1 MRYRPLLLFVVI
13 ALISLNL
20 FKRERETD
28 ASGNPIIRSWG
39 SFVLFL
45 FGVIFWLV
53 TLVRSLGDPFHRRF
67 PENTY
72 VDVACGVLTLVA
84 ALLSYYFRITLT
96 VDNIEL
102 RAIPFFKKS
111 YSLSSVIDVPSYKRG
126 WLAIGLRGGG
136 RILLHAPYSG
146 VPHFLKS
153 LSARIERRQEDL
165 HTHQVPGSS
174 GSYWSARG

>member
-1 MRYRPLLLFVVI
+1 MRYRPLLLFVVV
-13 ALISLNL
+13 ALLSLNL

-28 ASGNPIIRSWG
+28 ATGNPIIRSWG

-45 FGVIFWLV
+45 LGVIFWVV
-53 TLVRSLGDPFHRRF
+53 TLVRNLGDPFHPRY

-72 VDVACGVLTLVA
+72 VEAGCVILTLVA

-96 VDNIEL
+96 VHNIEL
-102 RAIPFFKKS
+102 RGIPFCKKS
-111 YSLSSVIDVPSYKRG
+111 YPLSSVIAVPNYKRG

-146 VPHFLKS
+146 VPYFLKS
-153 LSARIERRQEDL
+153 LSARIERRQEDP
-165 HTHQVPGSS
+165 QYS
-174 GSYWSARG
+174 

>member
-1 MRYRPLLLFVVI
+1 MRYRPLVLFVVV
-13 ALISLNL
+13 ALLSLNL

-28 ASGNPIIRSWG
+28 ALGNPIIRTWG
-39 SFVLFL
+39 TFVLFL
-45 FGVIFWLV
+45 LGVIFWLV
-53 TLVRSLGDPFHRRF
+53 TLVRNLADPFHQRY

-72 VDVACGVLTLVA
+72 VEAACGILTLVA

-102 RAIPFFKKS
+102 RGPFFKKS
-111 YSLSSVIDVPSYKRG
+111 YPLSSVIDVPSYKRG

-146 VPHFLKS
+146 VPYFLKS
-153 LSARIERRQEDL
+153 LSARIERRQEDPQ
-165 HTHQVPGSS
+165 HAGASQRSFKP
-174 GSYWSARG
+174 